1 MIRVGYQKMRQEI
14 LVLNFEDGARHW
26 KVSLSE
32 VEQCVWPVNSGSS
45 RASSS
50 AQVNRGTVLW
60 WISQLPEYLVS
71 PRHFID
77 ILCLKY
83 MSSCVFGYGL
93 RRQHLCKHVSSCFC
107 SLTKDEK
114 QRPKYAKLLVSIRFL
129 VYLHY
134 KAPKLAITIPK
145 FKRKVIMILFFI
157 WNIIS
162 DTVIKTSFANLKIVP
177 LCCRSIP
184 LSNDIV
190 NWKLTLPVMWWKFS
204 ITCERQTQT
213 CRSSLPPTL
222 DKAGLLLRAFNSGT
236 T

>member
-45 RASSS
+45 RASSP
-50 AQVNRGTVLW
+50 AQVNRGTVLRG
-60 WISQLPEYLVS
+60 ISQLPEYLVS
-71 PRHFID
+71 PRNFID

-83 MSSCVFGYGL
+83 MISCVLGYGL

-134 KAPKLAITIPK
+134 KAPKLAILRYQNSREKLYWFCFSFGILS
-145 FKRKVIMILFFI
+145 VI
-157 WNIIS
+157 
-162 DTVIKTSFANLKIVP
+162 
-177 LCCRSIP
+177 
-184 LSNDIV
+184 
-190 NWKLTLPVMWWKFS
+190 
-204 ITCERQTQT
+204 Q
-213 CRSSLPPTL
+213 
-222 DKAGLLLRAFNSGT
+222 
-236 T
+236 